1 MEKVEYSA
9 IGEVCYRHTLPNGLR
24 IVVVPKPDVT
34 VSYAAFATE
43 YGGAFRRFRTGDQ
56 WLDTPPGIAHYLE
69 HKMFDMPEGE
79 NALSVLS
86 ANGAEPNAFT
96 SSGMTCYHFESTRN
110 FEENLE
116 MLLRFVSTPYFTD
129 ESVEK
134 EQGII
139 AQEIR
144 MTEDSPGFEVYI
156 QLMKLLYDHHPIR
169 DAVAGTVESIREI
182 TPQVLYD
189 CHRVFYHPS
198 NMTLCVSGNVDP
210 EKVVEIAGQV
220 LTSEPGTPPEAD
232 FGEPDDAP
240 PTVARHSMNMEVAA
254 PLFLIGAKVTPA
266 ENGES
271 LLRQKLIAG
280 LVLRSLFGSSSD
292 FYTENYAAGLIG
304 RDFDFEID
312 YSSGTA
318 TIIIGGESKDPEKV
332 YEEIVKTIQKNLKW
346 GLDRRDFDRI
356 KKASIGGRLR
366 GLEDPEGVALSQV
379 DGVFGGYDPL
389 RSFEVLPD
397 ITLEECNTFLRDFL
411 DPQQLAMSLVLP
423 KGSEQK

>member
-24 IVVVPKPDVT
+24 IAVVPKSGLT

-43 YGGAFRRFRTGDQ
+43 YGGAFRRFRTGEQ
-56 WLDTPPGIAHYLE
+56 WLDTPAGIAHYLE

-116 MLLRFVSTPYFTD
+116 MLLKFVSTPYFTE

-139 AQEIR
+139 SQEIR

-156 QLMKLLYDHHPIR
+156 QLMKLLYDHHPVR

-182 TPQVLYD
+182 TPEVLYD

-210 EKVVEIAGQV
+210 EKVVEIAEKV
-220 LTSEPGTPPEAD
+220 LPSEAGTPPETD
-232 FGEPDDAP
+232 FGTPDIDP
-240 PTVARHSMNMEVAA
+240 PKVSRHSMNMEVAA
-254 PLFLIGAKVTPA
+254 PLFLIGAKVIPA
-266 ENGES
+266 ENGEP

-280 LVLRSLFGSSSD
+280 LVLRSMFGSSSD

-332 YEEIVKTIQKNLKW
+332 YEELVKTIQLNMKW

-389 RSFEVLPD
+389 RSFEVFSE
-397 ITLEECNTFLRDFL
+397 ITLDECNSFLREFL
-411 DPQQLAMSLVLP
+411 DPQKLAMSLVLP
-423 KGSEQK
+423 KGSEKA